1 VSFALAH
8 LDSVPID
15 RYRGVIYRSEPFSSI
30 AGEGAQLF
38 HKHYLEAS
46 ANLNEPLNVNWDMF
60 RKLEKAGLEVCVT
73 ARHTG
78 RLIGYAVYILIPH
91 MHYKHLSIADSDVF
105 FIDPRYRRG
114 WVGIRLFQAAEG
126 GLAVRGVKGVGQRV
140 KLHVEPGRG
149 GRDLGVMF
157 RYLGYKAVETNY
169 RKRIG

>member
-1 VSFALAH
+1 GRVDFPADDNADVSPWRGGIYVGGGDVRSGAHRCLWQLDSLASRLVAWAPGIRIARPLVSRSIAVSFALTH

-15 RYRGVIYRSEPFSSI
+15 RYRGVTYRSEPFSSI

-91 MHYKHLSIADSDVF
+91 MHYKHL
-105 FIDPRYRRG
+105 
-114 WVGIRLFQAAEG
+114 
-126 GLAVRGVKGVGQRV
+126 
-140 KLHVEPGRG
+140 
-149 GRDLGVMF
+149 
-157 RYLGYKAVETNY
+157 
-169 RKRIG
+169 